1 MYILFLPTFL
11 TFFGIFAI
19 TLHNQFVRENISDP
33 PEEA

>member
-19 TLHNQFVRENISDP
+19 SLHNQFVREKISP
-33 PEEA
+33 VSEEA